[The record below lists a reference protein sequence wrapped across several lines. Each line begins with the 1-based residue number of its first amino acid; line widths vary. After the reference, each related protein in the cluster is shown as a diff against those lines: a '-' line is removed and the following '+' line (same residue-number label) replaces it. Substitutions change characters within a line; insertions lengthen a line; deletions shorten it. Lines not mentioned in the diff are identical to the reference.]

1 MTERGQFFTKS
12 PELQKNV
19 FELCKNNGRR
29 LEPSAGIGCISKYF
43 KDNDKKIDVSIEI
56 DEYLDFICDEITV
69 MNFFAY
75 DVEEKF
81 DTIVG
86 NPPYVKS
93 QLIENK
99 EEINSKYTSLN
110 LYIYFIEKCYQHLKE
125 NGEIVFI
132 IPREFFTNSRARGIR
147 ETLYNNGT
155 ITDVIDYQER
165 KMFDDADPY
174 VVIIRYE
181 KGNFS
186 HTTNYVVNNK
196 SFVKKEILQSGF
208 IKFTEK
214 EGVPL
219 NKFFDIKVGIVS
231 GANNIYQ
238 NDDLGNV
245 DIICSDFV
253 RTGKRKKYIFFEKDY
268 PESIINYLKK
278 FKEQLISRKIKSFN
292 ENNWFEWGAVR
303 NISEMKKDGFCIYV
317 NSKTREKKPFFK
329 EKIGYFDGSVLALI
343 PKEDVDLDEWVN
355 LLNDKKDSFAEQ
367 GMLVGNKLQLTQNSL
382 SNFLLPT

>member
-1 MTERGQFFTKS
+1 MTERGQFFTKN

-317 NSKTREKKPFFK
+317 NSKTRENKPFFK

>member
-1 MTERGQFFTKS
+1 M
-12 PELQKNV
+12 
-19 FELCKNNGRR
+19 
-29 LEPSAGIGCISKYF
+29 EPSAGIGCISKYF

-186 HTTNYVVNNK
+186 HTTNYV
-196 SFVKKEILQSGF
+196 G
-208 IKFTEK
+208 
-214 EGVPL
+214 
-219 NKFFDIKVGIVS
+219 
-231 GANNIYQ
+231 
-238 NDDLGNV
+238 
-245 DIICSDFV
+245 
-253 RTGKRKKYIFFEKDY
+253 
-268 PESIINYLKK
+268 
-278 FKEQLISRKIKSFN
+278 
-292 ENNWFEWGAVR
+292 
-303 NISEMKKDGFCIYV
+303 
-317 NSKTREKKPFFK
+317 
-329 EKIGYFDGSVLALI
+329 
-343 PKEDVDLDEWVN
+343 
-355 LLNDKKDSFAEQ
+355 
-367 GMLVGNKLQLTQNSL
+367 
-382 SNFLLPT
+382 

>member
-1 MTERGQFFTKS
+1 MTERGQFFTKN

-147 ETLYNNGT
+147 ETLYDNGT

-186 HTTNYVVNNK
+186 HTTNYMVNDK

-317 NSKTREKKPFFK
+317 NSKTRENKPFFK